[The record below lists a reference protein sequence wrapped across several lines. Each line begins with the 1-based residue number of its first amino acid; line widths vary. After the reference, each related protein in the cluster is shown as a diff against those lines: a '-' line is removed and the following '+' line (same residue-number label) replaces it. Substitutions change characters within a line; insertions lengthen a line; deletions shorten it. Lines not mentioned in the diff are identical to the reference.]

1 MEHSEL
7 LRRLVEALEEAE
19 IPYLV
24 TGSTATIFYGE
35 PRFTADIDVV
45 VELTAEA
52 VPILLARFPA
62 GEFYADEESARQ
74 AVAKSAQFNILH
86 PASGLKV
93 DVIVASGGAFDRS
106 RFARAR
112 RVHPDASYS
121 AAFASPEDVILKKL
135 LFYRAGGSDKH
146 LRDVAGVLKISGEEL
161 DRDYLDVWADRLG
174 VADLWR
180 AVRIRVSDDPQAP
193 PV

>member
-7 LRRLVEALEEAE
+7 LRWIVGALEETG

-45 VELTAEA
+45 VELTAEG
-52 VPILLARFPA
+52 VPALLARFPA
-62 GEFYADEESARQ
+62 EEFYADEESTRR
-74 AVAKSAQFNILH
+74 AVTRRGQFNIIH

-93 DVIVASGGAFDRS
+93 DVIVASGDDFDRS

-121 AAFASPEDVILKKL
+121 AAFASPEDVILRKL
-135 LFYRAGGSDKH
+135 LFYREGGSDKH
-146 LRDVAGVLKISGEEL
+146 LRDVAGVLKISGQEL
-161 DRDYLDVWADRLG
+161 DRDYLGDWADRLG
-174 VADLWR
+174 VADLWS
-180 AVRIRVSDDPQAP
+180 AVQSRVFDDREDPR
-193 PV
+193 V